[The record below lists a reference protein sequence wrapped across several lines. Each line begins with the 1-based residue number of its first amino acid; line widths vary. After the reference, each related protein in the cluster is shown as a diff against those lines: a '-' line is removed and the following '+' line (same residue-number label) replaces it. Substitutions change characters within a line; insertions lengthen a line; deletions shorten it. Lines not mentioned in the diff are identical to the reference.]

1 MKLEDIV
8 TVKVGKNISRIN
20 EKQGLVL
27 ETYTFE
33 NLIDDLDSLSPDSNT
48 SNDSV
53 DSIER
58 DNHLSK
64 PGEVVF
70 SFVSSK
76 ASIVSDVNKG
86 KIINQN
92 FAKLV
97 IEHNQLDHRYLCY
110 ALNESHAM
118 KKQMAI
124 SMQGSTVRKLTP
136 AILKSLTMKLPSIEK
151 QERIGEAYL
160 KLKKRQALARKQA
173 DLEEEFYLE
182 VLKKIDQS

>member
-8 TVKVGKNISRIN
+8 TVKVGRNISRVN
-20 EKQGLVL
+20 EKNDLTL
-27 ETYTFE
+27 DTYTYE
-33 NLIDDLDSLSPDSNT
+33 NLMDDLDGLFLN
-48 SNDSV
+48 SNDSY
-53 DSIER
+53 DSINSSEQ

-64 PGEVVF
+64 SGEVVF

-76 ASIVSDVNKG
+76 AAIVSDVNKG

-92 FAKLV
+92 FAKLI
-97 IEHNQLDHRYLCY
+97 IEHKQVDHRYLCY

-136 AILKSLTMKLPSIEK
+136 AILKSLDMKLPSMEK
-151 QERIGEAYL
+151 QERIGKAYL
-160 KLKKRQALARKQA
+160 NVKKRQSLARKQM
-173 DLEEEFYLE
+173 DLEEILYLE
-182 VLKKIDQS
+182 VLKQMDQS